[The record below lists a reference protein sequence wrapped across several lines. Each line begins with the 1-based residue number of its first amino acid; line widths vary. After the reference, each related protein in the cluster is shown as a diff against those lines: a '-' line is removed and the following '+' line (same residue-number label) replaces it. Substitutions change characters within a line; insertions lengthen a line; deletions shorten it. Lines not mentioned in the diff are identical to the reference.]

1 MTKKSL
7 SFQDKLYQDVEQEAA
22 ADGITPSAAFA
33 EGARL
38 WLMQRRGLRAV
49 RQWEGDNGPLSAAE
63 LADADAILDGV
74 GVASR

>member
-7 SFQDKLYQDVEQEAA
+7 SFQDELYQDVEQEAA
-22 ADGITPSAAFA
+22 ADGITPSAAFS

-49 RQWEGDNGPLSAAE
+49 RQWEADNGALSEAE
-63 LADADAILDGV
+63 LADADTILDGA
-74 GVASR
+74 GVSSC